1 VRPRL
6 EHRDAT
12 GDEHTRSSFPEI
24 VEALEELGFRR
35 VGRIGAVVVPGGVE
49 ALARGYPPDQ
59 RELFTERAPIPSDVL
74 RAPDGSAF
82 VDVAWFWG
90 WPSVRFRSLMTTG
103 ALVETVRRW
112 DGMPPWPRSKH
123 RSYRY
128 ADVEHEMTR
137 SATSDRSILT
147 ADGSPAELW
156 EAHRAQLAAQQ
167 KQGGAPVRH
176 ESLESALWLTRR
188 AYEHDDAV
196 VRRANRAVVILIFPV
211 CFVLGA
217 AAALVLDVLLYYF
230 VLVPTAIGVLMLVVL
245 PWAQVRLWYLRWIR
259 PSFRDIAVRSE
270 TPSSL

>member
-1 VRPRL
+1 MRPKL
-6 EHRDAT
+6 QHRDAT
-12 GDEHTRSSFPEI
+12 DDEDRRSSFPEI
-24 VEALEELGFRR
+24 VEALEDLGFRR
-35 VGRIGAVVVPGGVE
+35 VGRIGAVVPGGVDT
-49 ALARGYPPDQ
+49 LAKGYPPGR
-59 RELFTERAPIPSDVL
+59 RELFTEHAPIPSDVL

-90 WPSVRFRSLMTTG
+90 WPSVRFRSLLTTG

-112 DGMPPWPRSKH
+112 DGMPPWPRSMA
-123 RSYRY
+123 RCYRY

-137 SATSDRSILT
+137 SATSDRSILA

-156 EAHRAQLAAQQ
+156 EAHREHVAAYE

-196 VRRANRAVVILIFPV
+196 VTRANRAVTILVVLVSLLAGAATDPV
-211 CFVLGA
+211 LEGPPSYLVLGPMA
-217 AAALVLDVLLYYF
+217 MVALVL
-230 VLVPTAIGVLMLVVL
+230 LVA
-245 PWAQVRLWYLRWIR
+245 PWAQIRLWYLPWLR
-259 PSFRDIAVRSE
+259 PSFRDVAVR